1 MFAGGLQRPG
11 QEEVGAAESIVV
23 TEGVLRRRF
32 RDIQIAGGKVQ
43 ADPPLLPQATLTNG
57 QKTVVFQGMIHV
69 GMEGFYKSVVYDLE
83 EALNEGYRLYYEG
96 VQPSP
101 GEGDAWFDE
110 QLAGGSDLADNYKVL
125 ALSLIHI

>member
-69 GMEGFYKSVVYDLE
+69 GMESFYKSVSNLFDRIGPMKVFI
-83 EALNEGYRLYYEG
+83 LY
-96 VQPSP
+96 
-101 GEGDAWFDE
+101 
-110 QLAGGSDLADNYKVL
+110 
-125 ALSLIHI
+125 